1 MQNCLFMNQIEENEK
16 IAKSFSK
23 LKYCGDNHK
32 YQTRSATS
40 VSVENINMKLKS
52 VSMNNHGQY
61 VVEDN
66 LQENLDN

>member
-1 MQNCLFMNQIEENEK
+1 MNQIEENEK

-52 VSMNNHGQY
+52 VST
-61 VVEDN
+61 
-66 LQENLDN
+66 LTKK